1 MDQMSIFGWSFVLW
15 RTAGL
20 EVRASWLLFV
30 WMLFDG
36 VRFAHAELWFMLPF
50 AVVVPFCSMLLHAL
64 GHVAAARLVGG
75 SAEVTTLS
83 MINDYTRM
91 EIPLSPAKH
100 FAAGAA
106 GPLVSLVLWLSF
118 ALIAMQVGAHGHSAS
133 AYCCSY
139 VAGTNLTIVLF
150 NLLACAV
157 FDGARIWRAL
167 LWPIFGLV
175 RAVRITVWLSYASA
189 VLLIAYGVYVTDLLF
204 LCFGLFCFIGTIH
217 EHRSVRS
224 GYDPVLPAELDGLT
238 SASTRSWFSR
248 WQAKRQRRRQ
258 ERHDREEREE
268 QEVLDRLLAK
278 VSEQGLPG
286 LTPAERTQLQRI
298 SKRQKERQETGVS

>member
-1 MDQMSIFGWSFVLW
+1 MDPTNIWGWSFLVW

-20 EVRASWLLFV
+20 EIRASWLLLV
-30 WMLFDG
+30 WMLFDAM
-36 VRFAHAELWFMLPF
+36 RFVHKQQWELLPL
-50 AVVVPFCSMLLHAL
+50 AVVVPFISMLLHAL
-64 GHVAAARLVGG
+64 AHVATARLVGG
-75 SAEVTTLS
+75 TAEVTTLS
-83 MINDYTRM
+83 ILNDITRM
-91 EIPLSPAKH
+91 DVPLTPAKQ

-118 ALIAMQVGAHGHSAS
+118 ALIGLQLSPGLPAEACG
-133 AYCCSY
+133 Y
-139 VAGTNLTIVLF
+139 VALENLILLVA
-150 NLLACAV
+150 NLLPCAF
-157 FDGARIWRAL
+157 FDGARIWRAM

-175 RAVRITVWLSYASA
+175 RAVHITVWMSYFCSGGG
-189 VLLIAYGVYVTDLLF
+189 IALAIFFTDWLLLF
-204 LCFGLFCFIGTIH
+204 MGIMSFITTIH

-258 ERHDREEREE
+258 ERHDREERQER
-268 QEVLDRLLAK
+268 EVLDRLLAK
-278 VSEQGLPG
+278 VSEQGLPA

-298 SKRQKERQETGVS
+298 SKRQKERQEAEVH

>member
-1 MDQMSIFGWSFVLW
+1 MDPSNIMGWSFLLW
-15 RTAGL
+15 RTASL
-20 EVRASWLLFV
+20 EVRVS
-30 WMLFDG
+30 WMLLVWILFDA
-36 VRFAHAELWFMLPF
+36 VRFMHGGSWWMLPF
-50 AVVVPFCSMLLHAL
+50 ALIVPFLSMLLHAL
-64 GHVAAARLVGG
+64 AHVVTTRLVGG
-75 SAEVTTLS
+75 TAEVTTLTVL
-83 MINDYTRM
+83 NDITRM
-91 EIPLSPAKH
+91 ELPLSPAKH
-100 FAAGAA
+100 FAAAAA

-118 ALIAMQVGAHGHSAS
+118 SLIAKQLDIGTFSWLLCV
-133 AYCCSY
+133 Y
-139 VAGTNLTIVLF
+139 VAGTNFMIFTL
-150 NLLACAV
+150 NLLACAM
-157 FDGARIWRAL
+157 FDGARMWRAV

-189 VLLIAYGVYVTDLLF
+189 IYILAEGVYFTDALWLF
-204 LCFGLFCFIGTIH
+204 VGIVCFIGTIL

-224 GYDPVLPAELDGLT
+224 GFDPVLPAELDGLT

>member
-1 MDQMSIFGWSFVLW
+1 MDPTNIWGWSLLLW
-15 RTAGL
+15 RSAGL
-20 EVRASWLLFV
+20 EVRASWMMLV
-30 WMLFDG
+30 WMLFDA
-36 VRFAHAELWFMLPF
+36 VNFAHAGLWVLLPF
-50 AVVVPFCSMLLHAL
+50 AVAVPFVSMLLHAL
-64 GHVAAARLVGG
+64 AHVATARLVGG
-75 SAEVTTLS
+75 TAEVTTLS
-83 MINDYTRM
+83 VLNDITRM

-118 ALIAMQVGAHGHSAS
+118 ALIGKQLDSGIGQLACA
-133 AYCCSY
+133 Y
-139 VAGTNLTIVLF
+139 VAGTNFMLLVL
-150 NLLACAV
+150 NLLACAF

-167 LWPIFGLV
+167 LWPVFGLV
-175 RAVRITVWLSYASA
+175 RAVRITVWLSYFCSGAM
-189 VLLIAYGVYVTDLLF
+189 IAWSVYSTNWLLLF
-204 LCFGLFCFIGTIH
+204 MGVICFVTTIH

-238 SASTRSWFSR
+238 AAATRSWFSR
-248 WQAKRQRRRQ
+248 WQARRQRRRQ

-268 QEVLDRLLAK
+268 REVLDRLLAK

-298 SKRQKERQETGVS
+298 SKRQKERQEAEVR